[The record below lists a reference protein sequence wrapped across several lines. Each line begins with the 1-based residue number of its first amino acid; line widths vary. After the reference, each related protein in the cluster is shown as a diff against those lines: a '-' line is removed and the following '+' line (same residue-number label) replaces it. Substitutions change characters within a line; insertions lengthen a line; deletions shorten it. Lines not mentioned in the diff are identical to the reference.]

1 MGSLGTRCID
11 LGPLTLYIPSP
22 STIQFHPSSLCISF
36 HRLQLLACSTCCLRP
51 SPTSL
56 TSFSSS
62 CRPQLRAS
70 SEREQQPPHPNSEI
84 VFHAYK
90 FFEQLIL
97 FLQRN
102 LNTFSNGTVFIYEI
116 ICLNESVFSVIGGLV
131 RWELGDG
138 HFWSSAPSRAYYT
151 PTE

>member
-1 MGSLGTRCID
+1 MHRPGVSDPLHPLPFYHPVSSFQSLHLLSVSTASR
-11 LGPLTLYIPSP
+11 LLYLLPQTLSHLSDISP
-22 STIQFHPSSLCISF
+22 PVGLN
-36 HRLQLLACSTCCLRP
+36 LEP
-51 SPTSL
+51 
-56 TSFSSS
+56 
-62 CRPQLRAS
+62 PQ
-70 SEREQQPPHPNSEI
+70 PNSEI

-138 HFWSSAPSRAYYT
+138 HFWSSAPSRAYYI
-151 PTE
+151 PNE